1 MTIKC
6 AVKSLLTIAVL
17 SSYSGLAS
25 ASNKE
30 NTHQAPVVAK
40 ADIQIGYT
48 ETPFLEKAFI
58 DTSPENRQDGISVG
72 NLGNSGADKQQVIQ
86 FAKELAD
93 YKHGHYDSLLISHKG
108 KLVFESYYAKGRVN
122 LPHYQASVTKTY
134 TGLALGRAIQ
144 LGYLSM
150 DDLDKPIT
158 SFLTKLNLEG
168 AIKKGADK
176 VTLRHALTMT
186 SGIRTNDEQR
196 AQINKL
202 PNQLMGQKEIQTIL
216 NYSTPVTKDSQTFK
230 YGYGPLLV
238 MHVLEAVVPGS
249 AKDFIKKELL
259 DKMGISNYRW
269 RTNGASGLPEAGWRT
284 NMTSRDMVKW
294 GMLAM
299 NKGKWQ
305 GEQLIPEK
313 FITDG
318 TSRLVITGDDEV
330 HWGGKDVSKQGY
342 GYLWWGVDLKVG
354 DKKYLGVSA
363 QGGNGQIIMI
373 IDELDLLIVHTANDN
388 SIAFKQV
395 IAEKILPAFI

>member
-1 MTIKC
+1 MTLKYTI
-6 AVKSLLTIAVL
+6 KSLLAIAVL
-17 SSYSGLAS
+17 L
-25 ASNKE
+25 SNNMTTAMANTKE
-30 NTHQAPVVAK
+30 HHAPEVSK
-40 ADIQIGYT
+40 ADAHITYT
-48 ETPFLEKAFI
+48 EVPYLDTAFV
-58 DTSPENRQDGISVG
+58 DTSPKNRKDGIPVG
-72 NLGNSGADKQQVIQ
+72 KLDLYGGKKQMITQ
-86 FAKELAD
+86 FAKELGSF
-93 YKHGHYDSLLISHKG
+93 KHGHYDSLLIAHNG

-150 DDLDKPIT
+150 DDLDKPLT
-158 SFLTKLNLEG
+158 SFLTELDLSKSV
-168 AIKKGADK
+168 KQGADK

-186 SGIRTNDEQR
+186 SGIRTNSEQR
-196 AQINKL
+196 AKIEKL
-202 PNQLMGQKEIQTIL
+202 PNQLMGQGEIKAIFEHSQ
-216 NYSTPVTKDSQTFK
+216 PVTEETQTFK

-238 MHVLEAVVPGS
+238 MHVLDAVVPGT
-249 AKDFIKKELL
+249 AKDFIKKEVL
-259 DKMGISNYRW
+259 DKIGINNYRW

-284 NMTSRDMVKW
+284 NMTSRDMIKW

-299 NKGKWQ
+299 NKGKWH

-318 TSRLVITGDDEV
+318 TSRLIMTGDDEV
-330 HWGGKDVSKQGY
+330 HWGGKDVSNQGY

-354 DKKYLGVSA
+354 DKHYLGVSA

-373 IDELDLLIVHTANDN
+373 IEELDLLIVHTANDN
-388 SIAFKQV
+388 NIPFKQV